1 MDDSE
6 EEEDMEE
13 GDEDEDVLSL
23 PFLGI
28 PYFPYPCA
36 FKVPVRL
43 LSQSLYVLSIATISH
58 VPDDASFAFAICD
71 KTDLSRWRNKMV
83 RSRARAIT
91 RVF

>member
-23 PFLGI
+23 PFLVI
-28 PYFPYPCA
+28 PYFPYPCV

-58 VPDDASFAFAICD
+58 VPDDASLLLL
-71 KTDLSRWRNKMV
+71 LSIELTCPDGGTRWYALA
-83 RSRARAIT
+83 RARNH
-91 RVF
+91 

>member
-28 PYFPYPCA
+28 PYFP
-36 FKVPVRL
+36 
-43 LSQSLYVLSIATISH
+43 
-58 VPDDASFAFAICD
+58 
-71 KTDLSRWRNKMV
+71 
-83 RSRARAIT
+83 
-91 RVF
+91 